1 MERVQRLRAWV
12 AEQRRL
18 RRAGADGDGSE
29 SWVMTC
35 PCGTDVSVW
44 DLGGRRYRLTSKGL
58 TRSAVCPSC
67 RKRFV
72 GRVRRVPV

>member
-1 MERVQRLRAWV
+1 MERLQEIRSRVADLRARRSSDV
-12 AEQRRL
+12 DDAET
-18 RRAGADGDGSE
+18 
-29 SWVMTC
+29 WVMTC
-35 PCGTDVSVW
+35 PCGQNVSIW
-44 DLGGRRYRLTSKGL
+44 DLGGLRYRLTSKGI